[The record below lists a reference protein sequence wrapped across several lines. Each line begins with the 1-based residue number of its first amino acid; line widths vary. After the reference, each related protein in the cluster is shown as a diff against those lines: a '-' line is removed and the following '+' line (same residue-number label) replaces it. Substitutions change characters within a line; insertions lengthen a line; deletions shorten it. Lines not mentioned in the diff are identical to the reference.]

1 MGQWMRFWPI
11 PAYGVAFFIH
21 KRYRVWRPRR
31 LPTITPLKLPEIY
44 SVYALMHWVDI
55 EADRMVEKLNKNRDL
70 RVICAVS
77 QVLRERL
84 NAQWCRGHVQAKDT
98 QVDLSLRKHT
108 PRQNLRD
115 RKSTRLNSSHSGESR
130 MPSSA

>member
-1 MGQWMRFWPI
+1 MGQWVGFWPI

-21 KRYRVWRPRR
+21 KRYRIWRPRR

-70 RVICAVS
+70 RVIRAVS
-77 QVLRERL
+77 QILRERL

-108 PRQNLRD
+108 PRQNLR
-115 RKSTRLNSSHSGESR
+115 SLSQHMSSIPHS
-130 MPSSA
+130 